1 MDEEDRRRGV
11 ITASTGNHGQS
22 VAYAARIFGVS
33 AIICAPRGANRL
45 KVAGMQELGAEV
57 VLRGAN
63 FDEAR
68 EHCEDLARREGYRY
82 IHSGNEPLLIA
93 GVATYTLEALETQPA
108 LDVIIVPIGGGSG
121 AAGAC
126 LVARAVNPDL
136 KVIGVQSA
144 QAPAAFLS
152 WRQQRLVGAENRTAA
167 EGLAT
172 ATAFELPQQII
183 RRHLDDFLLV
193 DDGEIRT
200 AVALMV
206 EGTRTL
212 VEAAGAASLAAA
224 LKLRERLAGKRL
236 ALVCSGANITPE
248 QLSAALP
255 GSPAA

>member
-45 KVAGMQELGAEV
+45 KVASMQELGAEV
-57 VLRGAN
+57 VLHGAN

-68 EHCEDLARREGYRY
+68 EHCEELARREGYRY

-206 EGTRTL
+206 ERTRTL
-212 VEAAGAASLAAA
+212 VEAAGAASLAGA

>member
-1 MDEEDRRRGV
+1 
-11 ITASTGNHGQS
+11 
-22 VAYAARIFGVS
+22 
-33 AIICAPRGANRL
+33 
-45 KVAGMQELGAEV
+45 MQELGAEV
-57 VLRGAN
+57 VLHGAD

-68 EHCEDLARREGYRY
+68 EHCEELARREGYRY

-93 GVATYTLEALETQPA
+93 GVATYTLEALETLPA

-144 QAPAAFLS
+144 EAPAAFLS
-152 WRQQRLVGAENRTAA
+152 WRQETLVAADNRTRA

-172 ATAFELPQQII
+172 ATAFELPQLIL

-193 DDGEIRT
+193 SDDEIRG
-200 AVALMV
+200 AVALMI
-206 EGTRTL
+206 ESTRTL
-212 VEAAGAASLAAA
+212 VEAAGAAPLAAA
-224 LKLRERLAGKRL
+224 LKLRERLAGKRV

-248 QLSAALP
+248 QLSEVLP

>member
-1 MDEEDRRRGV
+1 
-11 ITASTGNHGQS
+11 
-22 VAYAARIFGVS
+22 
-33 AIICAPRGANRL
+33 
-45 KVAGMQELGAEV
+45 MQELGAEV
-57 VLRGAN
+57 VLHGAD

-68 EHCEDLARREGYRY
+68 EHCEELARREGYRY

-93 GVATYTLEALETQPA
+93 GVATYTLEALEAQPA

-144 QAPAAFLS
+144 EAPAAFLS
-152 WRQQRLVGAENRTAA
+152 WRQETLVAADNRTRA

-172 ATAFELPQQII
+172 ATAFELPQLIL

-193 DDGEIRT
+193 SDDEIRG
-200 AVALMV
+200 AVALMI
-206 EGTRTL
+206 ESTRTL
-212 VEAAGAASLAAA
+212 VEAAGAAPLAAA
-224 LKLRERLAGKRL
+224 LKLRERLAGKRV

-248 QLSAALP
+248 QLSEVLP